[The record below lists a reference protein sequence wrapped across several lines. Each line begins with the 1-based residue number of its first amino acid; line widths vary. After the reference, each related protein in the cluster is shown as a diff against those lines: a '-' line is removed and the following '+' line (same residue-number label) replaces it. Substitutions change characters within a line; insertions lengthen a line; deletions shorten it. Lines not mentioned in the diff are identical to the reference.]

1 LAEIRPFRALRYDR
15 LRVTPNEVV
24 APPYDIVSAEDIVA
38 LHARSPYNAAHIEN
52 PAGEDDGRFQ
62 RAAEAIAA
70 WQTDGMVLRDEAP
83 ALYVY
88 EQVTQVQGEPR
99 VRRCVFAAVRLHEP
113 DEGVIRF
120 HESTMAGPRA
130 ERLQLLRTTRTQISP
145 IFSMFTDPQ
154 QRARRVLDAVA
165 EGEPVFDAAD
175 ALGDRHRLW
184 VLDDAEGMA
193 AVADTVAASN
203 ITIADGHHRT
213 HTALDYRREVR
224 AERGAA
230 WSDDDAEAFVLMG
243 LVPDDD
249 PGLTILP
256 AHRLVHTNPV
266 PEGFLEALGELY
278 EVELIAG
285 DPDAATAE
293 AWRRVQANAGGT
305 MTFAVLGAEHGR
317 VHLATARDQAALE
330 AALPSHLSEA
340 SRGLDAV
347 VLTETILSPLLGI
360 DADVLG
366 HGDRVDFTADVEQVR
381 RRVASEHR
389 TGFLL
394 NATTV
399 QQVVDVCDR
408 GEVMPPKTT
417 YFYPKLATGMV
428 FYAFKE

>member
-1 LAEIRPFRALRYDR
+1 VAQIRPFRALRYD
-15 LRVTPNEVV
+15 PAVV
-24 APPYDIVSAEDIVA
+24 APDDVIAPPYDIVSADDIAA
-38 LHARSPYNAAHIEN
+38 LHSRSPHNASHIEN
-52 PAGEDDGRFQ
+52 PEGESEERFG
-62 RAAEAIAA
+62 RAASTLAA
-70 WQTDGMVLRDEAP
+70 WRADDAVLRDDQP

-88 EQVTQVQGEPR
+88 EQVTAVQSETR

-145 IFSMFTDPQ
+145 IFSMFADPMG
-154 QRARRVLDAVA
+154 RARATLDAVA
-165 EGEPVFDAAD
+165 ETEPIFDATD

-184 VLDDAEGMA
+184 TLDDAAGIA
-193 AVADTVAASN
+193 TVVDTVAGSN

-224 AERGAA
+224 EQRGDA
-230 WSDDDAEAFVLMG
+230 WSDDDPEAFVLMG

-256 AHRLVHTNPV
+256 AHRLVYANPV
-266 PEGFLEALGELY
+266 PDGFLDGLAELY
-278 EVELIAG
+278 EVELIEG
-285 DPDAATAE
+285 DPGEATAE
-293 AWRRVQANAGGT
+293 AWRRVQANAGRE

-317 VHLATARDQAALE
+317 VHLATARDHAALE
-330 AALPSHLSEA
+330 AALPAGLSEV

-366 HGDRVDFTADVEQVR
+366 HGDRVEFTADVEEAR

-389 TGFLL
+389 IGFLL

-399 QQVVDVCDR
+399 QQVVDVCDE

-428 FYAFKE
+428 FYTFED

>member
-1 LAEIRPFRALRYDR
+1 MAEIRPFRALRYDPAV
-15 LRVTPNEVV
+15 VTPDDVV
-24 APPYDIVSAEDIVA
+24 APPYDIVSAEDIAA
-38 LHARSPYNAAHIEN
+38 LHARSPYNASHIEN
-52 PAGEDDGRFQ
+52 PEGEGDARFEHAATTLASWSADG
-62 RAAEAIAA
+62 AVA
-70 WQTDGMVLRDEAP
+70 RDQQP

-88 EQVTQVQGEPR
+88 EQVTQVQHETR

-113 DEGVIRF
+113 EEGVIRF

-145 IFSMFTDPQ
+145 IFSMFADPQ
-154 QRARRVLDAVA
+154 GRARSVLDRVA
-165 EGEPVFDAAD
+165 SAEPAFDATD

-184 VLDDAEGMA
+184 VLDAAEDVA
-193 AVADTVAASN
+193 AVVDTVAGSN

-224 AERGAA
+224 EQRGSA
-230 WSDDDAEAFVLMG
+230 WSDDDPEAFVLMG

-256 AHRLVHTNPV
+256 AHRLVYANPV
-266 PEGFLEALGELY
+266 PDGFLERLAELY
-278 EVELIAG
+278 EVELIDG
-285 DPDAATAE
+285 DPERATNE
-293 AWRRVQANAGGT
+293 AWRRVQANAGKR

-317 VHLATARDQAALE
+317 VHLATARDAAAIE
-330 AALPSHLSEA
+330 AALPPELSPA

-360 DADVLG
+360 DAEVLG
-366 HGDRVDFTADVEQVR
+366 HGDRVEFTADVDEAR
-381 RRVASEHR
+381 RRVASEHLV
-389 TGFLL
+389 GFLL

-408 GEVMPPKTT
+408 GEVMPQKTT

-428 FYAFKE
+428 FYTFDD

>member
-1 LAEIRPFRALRYDR
+1 MAEIRPFRALRYDPAS
-15 LRVTPNEVV
+15 VTPDAVV
-24 APPYDIVSAEDIVA
+24 APPYDIVSAQDLEG
-38 LHARSPYNAAHIEN
+38 LRARSTYSAAHIEN
-52 PAGEDDGRFQ
+52 PEGEDDRRFD
-62 RAAEAIAA
+62 RAASTLAD
-70 WQTDGMVLRDEAP
+70 WQATGAVIRDQMP
-83 ALYVY
+83 ALYIY
-88 EQVTQVQGEPR
+88 EQETQVQNETR

-113 DEGVIRF
+113 EEGVIRF

-145 IFSMFTDPQ
+145 IFSMFGDPDG
-154 QRARRVLDAVA
+154 RARATLDAA
-165 EGEPVFDAAD
+165 AAGDAVFDATD

-184 VLDDAEGMA
+184 LLADAEGIA
-193 AVADTVAASN
+193 TVVDTLAASS

-224 AERGAA
+224 EQRSEA
-230 WSDDDAEAFVLMG
+230 WSDDDDEAFVLMG

-249 PGLTILP
+249 PGLTILS
-256 AHRLVHTNPV
+256 AHRLVYANPV
-266 PEGFLEALGELY
+266 PDGFLSGLAGLY
-278 EVELIAG
+278 EVEPIAG
-285 DPDAATAE
+285 DPAAATAE
-293 AWRRVQANAGGT
+293 AWRRVQTNAGGT

-317 VHLATARDQAALE
+317 VHLATARDDAAIA
-330 AALPSHLSEA
+330 AALPAGLSDA

-360 DADVLG
+360 DAEVLG
-366 HGDRVDFTADVEQVR
+366 HGDRVEFTANVDEAR

-389 TGFLL
+389 MAFLL

-408 GEVMPPKTT
+408 GEVMPAKTT

-428 FYAFKE
+428 FYTFED

>member
-1 LAEIRPFRALRYDR
+1 MAEIRPFRALRYNPAV
-15 LRVTPNEVV
+15 VTPDEVV
-24 APPYDIVSAEDIVA
+24 APPYDIVSAEDLA
-38 LHARSPYNAAHIEN
+38 SLRARSTSNAAHIEN
-52 PAGEDDGRFQ
+52 PEGNGDARFE
-62 RAAEAIAA
+62 RAASTLAEWRAA
-70 WQTDGMVLRDEAP
+70 GGLVRDDAP

-88 EQVTQVQGEPR
+88 EQVTQVQDETR

-113 DEGVIRF
+113 EEGVIRF

-130 ERLQLLRTTRTQISP
+130 ERLQLLRVTGTQISP
-145 IFSMFTDPQ
+145 IFAMFADTDGDV
-154 QRARRVLDAVA
+154 RAVLDSAVA
-165 EGEPVFDAAD
+165 SEPAFDAAD

-184 VLDDAEGMA
+184 ILEDAQGIA
-193 AVADTVAASN
+193 AIVDAMAASN

-224 AERGAA
+224 DERGSA
-230 WSDDDAEAFVLMG
+230 WSDDDPEAFVLMG

-256 AHRLVHTNPV
+256 AHRLVYANPV
-266 PEGFLEALGELY
+266 PDRFLERLAELY
-278 EVELIAG
+278 EVELIEG
-285 DPDAATAE
+285 DPDATTVA

-317 VHLATARDQAALE
+317 VHLATARDRTALE
-330 AALPSHLSEA
+330 AAMPAGLSVT

-360 DADVLG
+360 DAEVLG
-366 HGDRVDFTADVEQVR
+366 HGDRVEFTANVEDAR

-389 TGFLL
+389 MAFLL

-399 QQVVDVCDR
+399 QQVVDICDR
-408 GEVMPPKTT
+408 GEVMPAKTT

-428 FYAFKE
+428 FYGFAD